1 VTKGEKVEWVSGVR
15 VTTKDTCILLDP
27 TNGRETGRGTHRF
40 ISHAHADHTASL
52 STHGT
57 KYATL
62 STKRIYEGIR
72 GKSIMD
78 FKEVRVNHP
87 IKLDDVEVTP
97 INAGHMLGSIQFK
110 IAAPNTTLLYTGD
123 LNCVDTLTTERA
135 DAVKCDVLLIEATFG
150 NPSYIFPDREATYA
164 KVVEWATRQAIE
176 GHVPTFHVYA
186 AGKAQEIVRLF
197 NIYTR
202 LPVMVSP
209 FVSAANEAY
218 ECEGVKLMYETV
230 DAEPARSL
238 SRRPPYVYVT
248 TPSDRFVPANCMRA
262 TATGWALRGAWN
274 RFPSF
279 PLSSHADF
287 RQLVKF
293 VEATEARTVHI
304 FTGYS
309 DIFATYLQKR
319 FGINARPIPSSTQK
333 RLLDFRH

>member
-1 VTKGEKVEWVSGVR
+1 VTKAERVEWISGVR
-15 VTTKDTCILLDP
+15 VTTKSTCILLDP
-27 TNGRETGRGTHRF
+27 TNGRETNRATHRF
-40 ISHAHADHTASL
+40 ISHAHADHTQSL
-52 STHGT
+52 SSRGP

-72 GKSIMD
+72 GKPIMD
-78 FKEVRVNHP
+78 FKEIKVNHP
-87 IKLDDVEVTP
+87 VKLDDVEVTP

-110 IAAPNTTLLYTGD
+110 IVTANTTLLYTGD

-150 NPSYIFPDREATYA
+150 NPSYIFPDREDTYA
-164 KVVEWATRQAIE
+164 RIVDWATKQAIE

-209 FVSAANEAY
+209 PVSASNEAY
-218 ECEGVKLMYETV
+218 ECEGVKLVYETV
-230 DAEPARSL
+230 DAEAAHRL
-238 SRRPPYVYVT
+238 SRRLPYLYVT
-248 TPSDRFVPANCMRA
+248 TPSDHFVPDNCVRA
-262 TATGWALRGAWN
+262 TATGWALRGVWN

-287 RQLVKF
+287 RQLVRF
-293 VEATEARTVHI
+293 VEATGARTVYI
-304 FTGYS
+304 FTGYG
-309 DIFATYLQKR
+309 DIFAAYLKKR
-319 FGINARPIPSSTQK
+319 FGIDARPIPSSTQK
-333 RLLDFRH
+333 RLLDYRH